1 MIIWKYV
8 FLSSWTEGTR
18 GLREDQ
24 RPPVAGTPSAF
35 DYYHHKSSAAFDT
48 LLVLFIVNLQDYSKK
63 LRVYLVSQ
71 KFQDCTETFQIYLIM
86 NQ

>member
-1 MIIWKYV
+1 MF
-8 FLSSWTEGTR
+8 FLSSLTEGTR

-35 DYYHHKSSAAFDT
+35 DYYYHKSSSAFDT
-48 LLVLFIVNLQDYSKK
+48 LLVLFKVNLQDYSKK

-71 KFQDCTETFQIYLIM
+71 KFPDCTETFQIYLIM